1 MTQAIATPYAQPQ
14 GVVPSFAGAQP
25 GLYLPPS
32 HRRTGSR
39 TRSTPTDL
47 LAGNGPIPWIDAFL
61 AATPAAGMLALPDSP
76 FLSLASAS
84 DSVLASEGLTDLD
97 PVVPDHEIQGPPE
110 TAFTDASSRR
120 SPQASAEAAAQ
131 TLELL
136 ALRVRAGELPLTGYD
151 PALGDAAALVSAL
164 AVLLGVRLA
173 E

>member
-1 MTQAIATPYAQPQ
+1 MPQPIATPYAQPQ

-25 GLYLPPS
+25 GLYLPPA
-32 HRRTGSR
+32 HRRMAGQSR
-39 TRSTPTDL
+39 PTPTDL
-47 LAGNGPIPWIDAFL
+47 LSGNGPIPWIDAFL
-61 AATPAAGMLALPDSP
+61 AATPAAGVLALPDSP
-76 FLSLASAS
+76 VSSEPPTFEPFRAPAASAF
-84 DSVLASEGLTDLD
+84 
-97 PVVPDHEIQGPPE
+97 QK
-110 TAFTDASSRR
+110 